1 MRKLIATLSLALSM
15 LLGSAGVS
23 ASSNFWTGLDA
34 YLSPETT
41 RDNFERQRGN
51 FDDYGW
57 VTKFGVFNALKLN
70 ALKKKSED
78 GLGRD
83 YATALREWKSS
94 AELANANSMLMLGVM
109 YEKGQGVPQ
118 DYIHAHMWLN
128 LAESSGSVAAG
139 NRRDVVARKMTPS
152 QIEKAEVL
160 AYKCVR
166 KGFKG
171 C

>member
-1 MRKLIATLSLALSM
+1 MKIFVETDGRSDTADAHCLGSTAHAFPVRLTLMRKLIATLSLALSM

-34 YLSPETT
+34 YQS
-41 RDNFERQRGN
+41 G
-51 FDDYGW
+51 
-57 VTKFGVFNALKLN
+57 
-70 ALKKKSED
+70 
-78 GLGRD
+78 D